1 FQITDIVME
10 ELFNLFVNRLDRIG
24 DTLMESFQT
33 INNKS
38 RSEIASTCLIQ
49 AIKPERNHQK
59 TDLLEFLISKI
70 DQPELA
76 LRTALKHYNVGFKF
90 DVNSIKSI
98 KKIRSLSV
106 HSNVY
111 YWILKKYGSNSEI
124 TQMCFEDIIES
135 RIWIDLKLQE
145 NLELKVPE
153 NLTNCAF
160 NSICSIYLEFCND
173 KVPFKSDYLQYL
185 QMANNEEI
193 IKPIFKVHLPILFGL
208 PLKHKSSFSI
218 DYEYSRPKI
227 KIINNIQNN
236 KRKFEE

>member
-1 FQITDIVME
+1 
-10 ELFNLFVNRLDRIG
+10 
-24 DTLMESFQT
+24 
-33 INNKS
+33 
-38 RSEIASTCLIQ
+38 
-49 AIKPERNHQK
+49 
-59 TDLLEFLISKI
+59 
-70 DQPELA
+70 
-76 LRTALKHYNVGFKF
+76 KF

-111 YWILKKYGSNSEI
+111 YWILKNYGPKSKI

-145 NLELKVPE
+145 NPKVPE

-185 QMANNEEI
+185 QMANNDEI
-193 IKPIFKVHLPILFGL
+193 IKPLFEVHLPIVFGL
-208 PLKHKSSFSI
+208 LLKRKSSFSI
-218 DYEYSRPKI
+218 DYEYSRPKF